1 MVMKFVCQKNA
12 IVKELSNALDFTS
25 QRNTIAIYA
34 NVCLSLEG
42 NNLTIKATDQKMS
55 YVSEMVVEGMQDG
68 STTVVCDKFLNI
80 IKNLPDDCNIIFED
94 VDEKIKINA
103 EGTAIEFKLRT
114 IEASAFPSLS
124 FGDDNGYF
132 RVSQKDFTDMINQ
145 VIFAVSDDESKYA
158 MNGALLEKD
167 GNGLVMVGTDGRR
180 LSYINR
186 QIEGE
191 IPDFPKA
198 TIPSRFLNVIRKLSV
213 GEGDFDIN
221 VEANSISLR
230 FGSCTISSSLIKND
244 FPAYRRVIPENQS
257 RVCIVNIEDLSNA
270 IKRVSLLVESKY
282 KKLVM
287 EFDVNRLTIYCD
299 ESDVGAGKEEI
310 SCKYEGEPQR
320 CAMNYTYLL
329 SPLKVMDGTEAR
341 IEFSEPGRPFTVKSE
356 PERDYLHVIMPMNLN

>member
-1 MVMKFVCQKNA
+1 MKFVCNKNN
-12 IVKELSNALDFTS
+12 ILKELSNALDFTS
-25 QRNTIAIYA
+25 QRNTLAVYA
-34 NVCLSLEG
+34 NVCLLLEG

-55 YVSEMVVEGMQDG
+55 YVSEMTVDGLEDG

-80 IKNLPDDCNIIFED
+80 IKNLPDSNIVFED
-94 VDEKIKINA
+94 SDDKIRINP
-103 EGTAIEFKLRT
+103 EGTSIEFKLRT
-114 IEASAFPSLS
+114 IEASAFPSLV
-124 FGDDNGYF
+124 FGDESGYF
-132 RVSQKDFTDMINQ
+132 RVSQKDFTDMIGQ

-186 QIEGE
+186 QIGSE

-198 TIPSRFLNVIRKLSV
+198 TIPSRFLNLIKKLSV
-213 GEGDFDIN
+213 GEGDFEIN
-221 VEANSISLR
+221 VGSNTISLR

-244 FPAYRRVIPENQS
+244 FPAYKRVIPESQS
-257 RVCIVNIEDLSNA
+257 KVCIVNINTLSDA
-270 IKRVSLLVESKY
+270 LKRVSLLVENKF
-282 KKLVM
+282 KKIIL
-287 EFDVNRLTIYCD
+287 EFNENKLTVYCD
-299 ESDVGAGKEEI
+299 ESEVGAGREEI
-310 SCKYEGEPQR
+310 ECKYEGDSQR

-329 SPLKVMDGTEAR
+329 SPLKVMDGEEAR

>member
-1 MVMKFVCQKNA
+1 MKFVCQKSA
-12 IVKELSNALDFTS
+12 ILKELSNALDFTS
-25 QRNTIAIYA
+25 QRNTLAVYA
-34 NVCLSLEG
+34 NVCLVLND

-55 YVSEMVVEGMQDG
+55 YVSEMVVEGIENG

-80 IKNLPDDCNIIFED
+80 VKNLPDSNIVFED
-94 VDEKIKINA
+94 SEDKIRIMP
-103 EGTAIEFKLRT
+103 EGTSIEFKLRT
-114 IEASAFPSLS
+114 IEASAFPSLT
-124 FGDDNGYF
+124 FGDEDSYF
-132 RVSQKDFTDMINQ
+132 KVSQKDFTDMVNQ

-167 GNGLVMVGTDGRR
+167 ASGLIMVGTDGRR

-186 QIEGE
+186 QIGSD

-198 TIPSRFLNVIRKLSV
+198 TIPSRFLNLIRKLSF
-213 GEGDFDIN
+213 GEGDFEIS
-221 VEANSISLR
+221 VSANFISLR
-230 FGSCTISSSLIKND
+230 FGSCTISSNLIKND

-257 RVCIVNIEDLSNA
+257 KSCIVNIEKLSDA
-270 IKRVSLLVESKY
+270 LKRVSLLVENKF
-282 KKLVM
+282 KKIIL
-287 EFDVNRLTIYCD
+287 EFNENKLTVCCD

-310 SCKYEGEPQR
+310 DCIYEGEPQR

-329 SPLKVMDGTEAR
+329 SPLKVMDGEDVR